1 MSFKT
6 FAFAALILTIAVVVQ
21 GQFSIPELPAGLG
34 SLPGGDQLPIPI
46 PGAEA
51 GETPETPGAEEVT
64 APETET
70 PAEAARLSRFN
81 NRMVK

>member
-6 FAFAALILTIAVVVQ
+6 IAFAAFILTIAVVVQ

-51 GETPETPGAEEVT
+51 GETPTPGAEEAA

-70 PAEAARLSRFN
+70 PAEAARSSRFHK
-81 NRMVK
+81 MF